1 MNIVEQDIIDHFNN
15 SEDYIQIVDRLTEK
29 HTSVLDNIIRDI
41 TKLLK
46 QPDYT
51 IDNQELESF
60 YLKLSLELYNVVD
73 KLKEFE
79 IYSSLA
85 KANESETYNNAY
97 LSESISS
104 DKKPAVAELQIRAEL
119 KTKKESL
126 VNTVYASAFK
136 NIKSKIEAGNSVL
149 DTIKN
154 VIKNRLSLEFNSNQ
168 NINNR
173 SNI

>member
-1 MNIVEQDIIDHFNN
+1 MDIVEQDIIDHFNN

-29 HTSVLDNIIRDI
+29 HTSVLDNIIKDI

-51 IDNQELESF
+51 IDNQELEGF

-119 KTKKESL
+119 KSKKESL